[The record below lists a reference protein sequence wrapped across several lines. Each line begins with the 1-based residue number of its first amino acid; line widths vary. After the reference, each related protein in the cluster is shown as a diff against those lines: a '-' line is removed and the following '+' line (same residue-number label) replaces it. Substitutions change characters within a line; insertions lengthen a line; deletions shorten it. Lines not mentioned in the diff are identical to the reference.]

1 MDRSWLRA
9 NRVSDECE
17 QGVMESLQFAEENLP
32 PESNRVSG
40 RAGFLLCLRACC
52 CFSAFV
58 FTCWPVEL
66 QWLVFGGVLLC
77 YFIGYCCCCYC
88 FLNGYVLVVVAPV

>member
-1 MDRSWLRA
+1 LVLA
-9 NRVSDECE
+9 RVQVSNFSGSDF
-17 QGVMESLQFAEENLP
+17 GVGGL
-32 PESNRVSG
+32 V
-40 RAGFLLCLRACC
+40 ACC
-52 CFSAFV
+52 CFSAFGL
-58 FTCWPVEL
+58 TCWPVEL